1 MTSDEL
7 DAVASNALL
16 DITNSAFAKLGG
28 RVLFWTC
35 PRGCHSFVSW
45 RIERGV
51 HVAKCEKCGTESI
64 KIDESN
70 PEEAAACKNTLL
82 SQAAEMQQG
91 AMEVDRA
98 FHSWGHPKEA
108 LA

>member
-1 MTSDEL
+1 MTD
-7 DAVASNALL
+7 DKPHAVASNALL
-16 DITNSAFAKLGG
+16 DITNSEFAKRGG

-70 PEEAAACKNTLL
+70 TSIQP
-82 SQAAEMQQG
+82 
-91 AMEVDRA
+91 
-98 FHSWGHPKEA
+98 
-108 LA
+108 